1 MTQTMEATVS
11 AWGKSTAVRIPSFIV
26 KRSGLHIGQ
35 TVRITNTDDGAITI
49 RAVRERPNLAE
60 MLSRVTPENLPDE
73 ADISW
78 GKPVGSEVW

>member
-1 MTQTMEATVS
+1 MKTLEATVS
-11 AWGKSTAVRIPSFIV
+11 AWGKSTAVRIPSTLV
-26 KRSGLHIGQ
+26 RRSGISVGQ
-35 TVRITNTDDGAITI
+35 TVKLESTADGVITI

-78 GKPVGSEVW
+78 GKPVGTEVW

>member
-1 MTQTMEATVS
+1 MQTMKATVS
-11 AWGKSTAVRIPSFIV
+11 AWGKSTAVRIPSSLV
-26 KRSGLHIGQ
+26 KRSGLLIGQ
-35 TVRITNTDDGAITI
+35 SVRLESTDDGAITI

-78 GKPVGSEVW
+78 GKPVGTEVW